1 MSEQR
6 AGRHCRVTRVDTHL
20 VGTRWCNW
28 VFAQVH
34 TDDGITGV
42 GEGTCE
48 WQARA
53 VEAAIAQLAERY
65 VVGSSAF
72 EIERLWRDMFRN
84 EFARGGPILN
94 SAIGAIE
101 MALWDILGK
110 ALDQPVHQLLG
121 GRVRDDMPA
130 YANAWYGA
138 GADVAEIAAAAAEVK
153 RNGYPGLKFD
163 PFGSAGRDPEYPAIR
178 RAVQLVEAVREADRP
193 RDRDHDRLPRPL
205 QPGVGDRDRARAGAL
220 PAVLARG
227 AVRCRE
233 RRSTRQDRPQHR
245 DAPCDRRALLHQ
257 ASPPGA
263 AERLR
268 GRRAAAGHHP
278 CRRHPGGQE
287 DRRDRRCQLHAGLV
301 PQSVR
306 AGRDGGGAAARRLH
320 HQRVHAGNP
329 SASTASPGASIWSS
343 TRRGPSSGRYQLS
356 DLPGLGVGAFQV
368 EAAKAHPFDP
378 KAFLPMWSEDWR
390 KRF

>member
-6 AGRHCRVTRVDTHL
+6 AGRHCRVTRIETHL

-178 RAVQLVEAVREADRP
+178 RAVQLVEAVREAIGPEIEIMIDCHGRFSP
-193 RDRDHDRLPRPL
+193 ASAIAIARELEPCRLYWL
-205 QPGVGDRDRARAGAL
+205 
-220 PAVLARG
+220 
-227 AVRCRE
+227 E
-233 RRSTRQDRPQHR
+233 E
-245 DAPCDRRALLHQ
+245 PCDAENVTALAKIGRSIRRALRP
-257 ASPPGA
+257 ASA
-263 AERLR
+263 AI
-268 GRRAAAGHHP
+268 P
-278 CRRHPGGQE
+278 SITS
-287 DRRDRRCQLHAGLV
+287 RRC
-301 PQSVR
+301 
-306 AGRDGGGAAARRLH
+306 
-320 HQRVHAGNP
+320 
-329 SASTASPGASIWSS
+329 
-343 TRRGPSSGRYQLS
+343 
-356 DLPGLGVGAFQV
+356 
-368 EAAKAHPFDP
+368 
-378 KAFLPMWSEDWR
+378 
-390 KRF
+390 